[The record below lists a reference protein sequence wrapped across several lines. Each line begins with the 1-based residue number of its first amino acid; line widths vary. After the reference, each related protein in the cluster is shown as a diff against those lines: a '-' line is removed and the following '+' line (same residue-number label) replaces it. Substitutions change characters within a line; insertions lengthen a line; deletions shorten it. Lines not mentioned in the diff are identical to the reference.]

1 MNPETR
7 RDLAI
12 EAACAG
18 GYGDRFSWA
27 SHVLEGGADS
37 ESLRVLA
44 GLALEKLPNPWEVDA
59 LFRRSLNEMG
69 WPPLRREEL
78 LRQRARDLCED
89 FLSGLLPP
97 RRLTH
102 ELYRT
107 AVDLD
112 YPADLSARV
121 GLDDCWT
128 LIGLYHRDEA
138 ELEDHRDE
146 AELEEEIRH
155 EAHAFIAITPKRFY

>member
-1 MNPETR
+1 VRGR
-7 RDLAI
+7 RPLPAK
-12 EAACAG
+12 
-18 GYGDRFSWA
+18 
-27 SHVLEGGADS
+27 LERD
-37 ESLRVLA
+37 
-44 GLALEKLPNPWEVDA
+44 
-59 LFRRSLNEMG
+59 G

-112 YPADLSARV
+112 YPADLSAWV

-138 ELEDHRDE
+138 ELE
-146 AELEEEIRH
+146 EEIRH
-155 EAHAFIAITPKRFY
+155 EAYAFIAITPKRFY

>member
-1 MNPETR
+1 
-7 RDLAI
+7 
-12 EAACAG
+12 
-18 GYGDRFSWA
+18 
-27 SHVLEGGADS
+27 
-37 ESLRVLA
+37 
-44 GLALEKLPNPWEVDA
+44 
-59 LFRRSLNEMG
+59 MG